1 MSFRAPAIP
10 LIAHDP
16 TFSVW
21 SFADRLYDR
30 WGSHWTGEGRGLAGL
45 IRIDGEARHFSGQL
59 AHVCPVLEQRSVEIL
74 PTRTIYVFADTRVE
88 LTVTFCSPL
97 LVENLEVLARPVS
110 YITYAVRSLD
120 GRTHR
125 VEAYLDVGMEW
136 ATNVHGD
143 QIAGSRSRVQG
154 LEVLR
159 TACANAPVLASSGDN
174 HRCNWGAVVLA
185 AAQGAGVETALA
197 ENGARQAWA
206 RDGRLPADDYQEFP
220 RPANHGHPV
229 MAVTWDFGAVGAAP
243 VERHALIAYD
253 EQFQLEYMQRKVR
266 PYWRRDGLR
275 FAELLRTAEREYTDV
290 SRRCAEADARI
301 MADLTRVG
309 GEEYARI
316 GALSWRQGLAAHALC
331 VDLDGTVLHMSKENF
346 SNGCIATVD
355 VTYPAAPFYLLYNP
369 TLLKAQVQP
378 ILDYALSSRWRFAFA
393 PHDLGTYPL
402 ANGQV
407 YGGGEDSERDQMPV
421 EECGNMILLV
431 GALFRICGEKAFAEK
446 YWKLLTRWAD
456 YLVDKGLDPDN
467 QLCTDDFAGHL
478 AHNANLSLKAITAL
492 GSFAQMAQAIEPAR
506 AAHYRAKAEAMAKD
520 WVRMA
525 DDGDHYRL
533 TFDTPG
539 SWSQKYNLVWDRLLG
554 LDLFPADV
562 ARTEIAYYKK
572 VQTRYG
578 LALDSRQPYTK
589 LDWVVWTACLAEKSA
604 DFRALVAPLAT
615 WAHETPTRV
624 PLTDWYWVT
633 DGRQAGFQARSV
645 VGGVF
650 IGLLADKVL
659 GQQRSAAVR

>member
-16 TFSVW
+16 TFSIW
-21 SFADRLYDR
+21 SFGDKLYDR
-30 WGSHWTGEGRGLAGL
+30 WANHWTGEGRGMAGL
-45 IRIDGEARHFSGQL
+45 VRIDGEARHFCGQL
-59 AHVCPVLEQRSVEIL
+59 VALCPVLEQVDVQVL
-74 PTRTIYVFADTRVE
+74 PTRTMYRFADARIE

-97 LVENLEVLARPVS
+97 LIDDLDVLARPVS
-110 YITYAVRSLD
+110 YVTFSVASRD
-120 GRTHR
+120 GQLHR
-125 VEAYLDVGMEW
+125 VEVYFDIGMEW
-136 ATNVHGD
+136 PTNSHGD
-143 QIAGSRSRVQG
+143 VVSGSRIRVQG
-154 LEVLR
+154 LEVMR
-159 TACANAPVLASSGDN
+159 AACVNAPVLATSGDN
-174 HRCNWGAVVLA
+174 HRCNWGTVVLA
-185 AAQGAGVETALA
+185 APTGAQTAIGP
-197 ENGARQAWA
+197 NDTRDTWA
-206 RDGRLPADDYQEFP
+206 RTGTLPQDDFQGFP
-220 RPANHGHPV
+220 CSANHGYPL
-229 MAVTWDFGAVGAAP
+229 MAVAYDLGQVGTAP
-243 VERHALIAYD
+243 VERHVLLGYD

-266 PYWRRDGLR
+266 PYWRRDGAT
-275 FAELLRTAEREYTDV
+275 FAEVLRSADREYAAIAK
-290 SRRCAEADARI
+290 RCAQFDAQVV
-301 MADLTRVG
+301 ADLTRVG
-309 GEEYARI
+309 GTEYAQI
-316 GALSWRQGLAAHALC
+316 GSLSYRQSLAAHALC
-331 VDLDGTVLHMSKENF
+331 VDLDGTLLHMSKENF

-355 VTYPAAPFYLLYNP
+355 VTYPAAPFFLHYNP

-378 ILDYALSSRWRFAFA
+378 ILDYAQTSRWKFPFA

-407 YGGGEDSERDQMPV
+407 YGGGETSERDQMPV

-431 GALFRICGEKAFAEK
+431 GALYRLCGEKAFAQQ
-446 YWKLLTRWAD
+446 YWKLLTTWAD

-492 GSFAQMAQAIEPAR
+492 GSYAQMATELAPAR
-506 AAHYRAKAEAMAKD
+506 AAHYRAKAEQMATD

-525 DDGDHYRL
+525 ADGDHYKL
-533 TFDTPG
+533 TFDQPG

-572 VQTRYG
+572 VQTKFG

-589 LDWVVWTACLAEKSA
+589 LDWIVWTATLAERNE

-615 WAHETPTRV
+615 WANESPTRV

-633 DGRQAGFQARSV
+633 DGKMAGFQARSV

-659 GQQRSAAVR
+659 GQQKTAAAR